1 MAKQAV
7 SAPESS
13 LARGWAN
20 PLRRSEA
27 APVALITLTVM
38 LGLIMAI
45 IDTTI
50 VNVAIS
56 TIGGNLGATVDE
68 VAWVATGYILASVV
82 VMPLNG
88 WLTALLGRKTFYA
101 VSLALFTI
109 ASFFCGTARSI
120 WVLVFYRVIQGIGGG
135 ALQPTAQAI
144 MFETFPA
151 ERRGAAMAIFGMGA
165 MVGPAIGPWLGGWI
179 VDNASW
185 PLIFYINV
193 PIGIVAFLM
202 TLAFIPNPKY
212 IAKPKGGIDWIGL
225 GLLTTGLATL
235 QFVLEQG
242 ERDEWFSSQAIV
254 LCSVVSVVTL
264 IAFVLKALRD
274 KHPIVDLRVF
284 KFRSFT
290 VGSFLGIIMGF
301 GLYGTALILP
311 LFFQSLLG
319 FTAYDTGLALM
330 PGAFATA
337 ASMLIIGR
345 ILNRIDGRWSI
356 VFGTLLFAWSTWLL
370 GGLTVQAGYWDVFW
384 PRLIQGFA
392 LGFMFVPL
400 TTISLGDVPVPDLA
414 GATGVFTLL
423 RQLGGS
429 LGIAILTTM
438 LTHETAI
445 AWNVLASGVT
455 QTHGYSLGQLTQI
468 VGQQSSMIAYDYLFR
483 VTAIVFV
490 LSAPLVFI
498 IRRQPLRTV
507 SP

>member
-1 MAKQAV
+1 MKEREGG
-7 SAPESS
+7 S
-13 LARGWAN
+13 
-20 PLRRSEA
+20 
-27 APVALITLTVM
+27 VALITVTVM
-38 LGLIMAI
+38 LGMIMAI

-50 VNVAIS
+50 VNVAIQ

-88 WLTALLGRKTFYA
+88 WLTALLGRKKFYA
-101 VSLALFTI
+101 ISLAIFTV

-120 WVLVFYRVIQGIGGG
+120 WVLVFYRIVQGIGGG

-144 MFETFPA
+144 LFETFPPQ
-151 ERRGAAMAIFGMGA
+151 RRGAAMAIFGMGA
-165 MVGPAIGPWLGGWI
+165 MVGPAIGPALGGWI

-185 PLIFYINV
+185 PLIFYINI
-193 PIGIVAFLM
+193 PIGIAAFLM
-202 TLAFIPNPKY
+202 TLAFIPDPKF
-212 IAKPKGGIDWIGL
+212 IAKAKGGIDWIGL
-225 GLLTTGLATL
+225 GLLTAGLASL

-242 ERDEWFSSQAIV
+242 ERDDWFSSQAIQI
-254 LCSVVSVVTL
+254 LTVVSAVSL
-264 IAFVLKALRD
+264 IAFVVKSLRD
-274 KHPIVDLRVF
+274 RYPIVDLMVF
-284 KFRSFT
+284 KFRSFSI
-290 VGSFLGIIMGF
+290 GSFLGVIMGF

-311 LFFQSLLG
+311 LFFQSILG

-384 PRLIQGFA
+384 PRLVQGFA
-392 LGFMFVPL
+392 LGFLFVPL
-400 TTISLGDVPVPDLA
+400 TTISLGDVPRAELA

-438 LTHETAI
+438 LTHQTAI

-455 QTHGYSLGQLTQI
+455 QTHGYTTQQLTEL
-468 VGQQSSMIAYDYLFR
+468 VSQQSAMIAYDYLFR

-490 LSAPLVFI
+490 LSTPLIFFVKKPQY
-498 IRRQPLRTV
+498 RPMAV
-507 SP
+507 AVAAE

>member
-1 MAKQAV
+1 MTTTAAV
-7 SAPESS
+7 RQRE
-13 LARGWAN
+13 GT
-20 PLRRSEA
+20 
-27 APVALITLTVM
+27 PVALITITVM

-68 VAWVATGYILASVV
+68 VAWVATGYILANVV

-88 WLTALLGRKTFYA
+88 WLTALLGRKAFYA
-101 VSLALFTI
+101 TSLAVFTI

-120 WVLVFYRVIQGIGGG
+120 WVLVFYRIVQGLGGG

-144 MFETFPA
+144 MFETFPP

-165 MVGPAIGPWLGGWI
+165 MVGPAIGPALGGWI
-179 VDNASW
+179 VDNANW

-202 TLAFIPNPKY
+202 TLAFIPDPKY

-225 GLLTTGLATL
+225 GLLTTGLSTL

-242 ERDEWFSSQAIV
+242 ERDEWFASHTIQI
-254 LCSVVSVVTL
+254 CTL
-264 IAFVLKALRD
+264 ISVTALISFIVKSLRD
-274 KHPIVDLRVF
+274 RHPIVDLKVF
-284 KFRSFT
+284 KFRSFS

-319 FTAYDTGLALM
+319 FTAFDTGLALM
-330 PGAFATA
+330 PGAFSTA
-337 ASMLIIGR
+337 ISMLIIGR

-356 VFGTLLFAWSTWLL
+356 VFGTLLFAWSTWIL
-370 GGLTVQAGYWDVFW
+370 GGLSIQAGYWDVFW
-384 PRLIQGFA
+384 PRVIQGFA
-392 LGFMFVPL
+392 LGFLFVPL
-400 TTISLGDVPVPDLA
+400 TTISLGDVPVPEMA

-438 LTHETAI
+438 LTHQTAI
-445 AWNVLASGVT
+445 AWNELASGVT
-455 QTHGYSLGQLTQI
+455 QTHGYSIGQLTQM
-468 VGQQSSMIAYDYLFR
+468 VSQQSAMIAYNYLFR
-483 VTAIVFV
+483 ATAIVFV
-490 LSAPLVFI
+490 LSTPLVFLI
-498 IRRQPLRTV
+498 KRPKRARAPAV
-507 SP
+507 AVAD

>member
-1 MAKQAV
+1 VK
-7 SAPESS
+7 
-13 LARGWAN
+13 N
-20 PLRRSEA
+20 PFHHRQG
-27 APVALITLTVM
+27 APVALITVTVM

-45 IDTTI
+45 IDSTI

-68 VAWVATGYILASVV
+68 VAWVATGYILANVV

-88 WLTALLGRKTFYA
+88 WLTALLGRKRFYA
-101 VSLALFTI
+101 ISLALFTV
-109 ASFFCGTARSI
+109 ASFLCGTARSI

-144 MFETFPA
+144 LFETFPV
-151 ERRGAAMAIFGMGA
+151 EKRGAAMAIFGMGA
-165 MVGPAIGPWLGGWI
+165 MVGPAIGPTLGGWI

-185 PLIFYINV
+185 QLIFYINI

-212 IAKPKGGIDWIGL
+212 IAKPKGGIDWTGL
-225 GLLTTGLATL
+225 GLLTAGLASL

-242 ERDEWFSSQAIV
+242 ERDDWFQSQTILLLTVISAV
-254 LCSVVSVVTL
+254 ALVT
-264 IAFVLKALRD
+264 FVMKTLRD
-274 KHPIVDLRVF
+274 KHPIVDLTVF
-284 KFRSFT
+284 RFRSFS

-301 GLYGTALILP
+301 GLFGTALILP
-311 LFFQSLLG
+311 LFFQTTLG
-319 FTAYDTGLALM
+319 FTAFDTGMALM
-330 PGAFATA
+330 PGALSTA
-337 ASMLIIGR
+337 VSMLIIGR
-345 ILNRIDGRWSI
+345 LLNYIDGRYSI

-392 LGFMFVPL
+392 LGFLFVPL
-400 TTISLGDVPVPDLA
+400 TTISLGDVPVPELA
-414 GATGVFTLL
+414 NATGVFTLL

-438 LTHETAI
+438 LTHQTAV

-455 QTHGYSLGQLTQI
+455 QTHGYGVGQLTQM
-468 VGQQSSMIAYDYLFR
+468 VAQQSAMIAYNYLFR

-490 LSAPLVFI
+490 LSTPLVFLI
-498 IRRQPLRTV
+498 KPTKRREMV
-507 SP
+507 AVAAE

>member
-1 MAKQAV
+1 MRVAALSQH
-7 SAPESS
+7 ES
-13 LARGWAN
+13 
-20 PLRRSEA
+20 
-27 APVALITLTVM
+27 APVALITITVM

-45 IDTTI
+45 IDSTI

-68 VAWVATGYILASVV
+68 VAWVATGYILANVV

-101 VSLALFTI
+101 ISLALFTV

-120 WVLVFYRVIQGIGGG
+120 WVLVFYRVIQGVGGG

-144 MFETFPA
+144 LFETFPP

-165 MVGPAIGPWLGGWI
+165 MVGPAIGPTLGGWI

-185 PLIFYINV
+185 PLIFYINL

-202 TLAFIPNPKY
+202 TLAFIPNPQY
-212 IAKPKGGIDWIGL
+212 IARPKGGIDWVGL
-225 GLLTTGLATL
+225 GLLTAGLASL

-242 ERDEWFSSQAIV
+242 ERDDWFQSQTIILFTVISAVALIV
-254 LCSVVSVVTL
+254 
-264 IAFVLKALRD
+264 FVLKTLRD
-274 KHPIVDLRVF
+274 KHPLVNLQVF
-284 KFRSFT
+284 QFRSFS

-301 GLYGTALILP
+301 GLFGTALILP
-311 LFFQSLLG
+311 LFFQTILG
-319 FTAYDTGLALM
+319 MTAFDTGMALM
-330 PGAFATA
+330 PGAIATA
-337 ASMLIIGR
+337 VSMLIVGR

-384 PRLIQGFA
+384 PRVVQGFA

-400 TTISLGDVPVPDLA
+400 TTIALSDVPVPELA
-414 GATGVFTLL
+414 NATGVFTLL

-438 LTHETAI
+438 LTHQTAV

-455 QTHGYSLGQLTQI
+455 QTHGYSTTALTLM
-468 VGQQSSMIAYDYLFR
+468 VAQQSAMIAYNYLFR
-483 VTAIVFV
+483 WTAVVFV
-490 LSAPLVFI
+490 LSTPLIFLVH
-498 IRRQPLRTV
+498 RQRPRAALAAAAAE
-507 SP
+507 

>member
-1 MAKQAV
+1 MKEREGG
-7 SAPESS
+7 S
-13 LARGWAN
+13 
-20 PLRRSEA
+20 
-27 APVALITLTVM
+27 VALITVTVM
-38 LGLIMAI
+38 LGMIMAI

-50 VNVAIS
+50 VNVAIQ

-88 WLTALLGRKTFYA
+88 WLTALLGRKKFYA
-101 VSLALFTI
+101 ISLALFTV

-120 WVLVFYRVIQGIGGG
+120 WVLVFYRIVQGLGGG

-144 MFETFPA
+144 LFETFPPQ
-151 ERRGAAMAIFGMGA
+151 RRGAAMAIFGMGA
-165 MVGPAIGPWLGGWI
+165 MVGPAIGPTLGGWI

-185 PLIFYINV
+185 PLIFYINI
-193 PIGIVAFLM
+193 PIGIAAFLM
-202 TLAFIPNPKY
+202 TLAFIPDPKF
-212 IAKPKGGIDWIGL
+212 IAKAKGGIDWIGL
-225 GLLTTGLATL
+225 GLLTAGLASL

-242 ERDEWFSSQAIV
+242 ERDDWFSSRAIQI
-254 LCSVVSVVTL
+254 LTVVSAASLIVFVVKTL
-264 IAFVLKALRD
+264 QDRY
-274 KHPIVDLRVF
+274 PIVDLNVF
-284 KFRSFT
+284 KFRSFSI
-290 VGSFLGIIMGF
+290 GSFLGIIMGF

-311 LFFQSLLG
+311 LFFQSILG
-319 FTAYDTGLALM
+319 FTAFDTGMALM

-384 PRLIQGFA
+384 PRLVQGFA
-392 LGFMFVPL
+392 LGFLFVPL
-400 TTISLGDVPVPDLA
+400 TTISLGDVPRAELA

-438 LTHETAI
+438 LTHQTAI

-455 QTHGYSLGQLTQI
+455 QSHGYTTQQLTGL
-468 VGQQSSMIAYDYLFR
+468 VSQQSAMIAYNYLFR

-490 LSAPLVFI
+490 LSTPLIFFVKKPQY
-498 IRRQPLRTV
+498 RPMAV
-507 SP
+507 AVAAE

>member
-1 MAKQAV
+1 MTNA
-7 SAPESS
+7 
-13 LARGWAN
+13 
-20 PLRRSEA
+20 LRHREG
-27 APVALITLTVM
+27 APVALITITVM
-38 LGLIMAI
+38 LGMIMAI

-50 VNVAIS
+50 VNVAID

-68 VAWVATGYILASVV
+68 VAWVATGYILANVV

-101 VSLALFTI
+101 TSLAVFTV

-120 WVLVFYRVIQGIGGG
+120 WVLVFYRIVQGLGGG

-144 MFETFPA
+144 LFETFPA

-165 MVGPAIGPWLGGWI
+165 MVGPAIGPTLGGWI

-185 PLIFYINV
+185 PLIFYINI

-202 TLAFIPNPKY
+202 TLAVIPSPKY

-225 GLLTTGLATL
+225 SLLTTGLASL

-242 ERDEWFSSQAIV
+242 ERDDWFQSRTIQI
-254 LCSVVSVVTL
+254 LTVVSIVSLVV
-264 IAFVLKALRD
+264 FVIKSLRD
-274 KHPIVDLRVF
+274 RYPIVDLQVF
-284 KFRSFT
+284 KFRSFC

-311 LFFQSLLG
+311 LFFQTLLG
-319 FTAYDTGLALM
+319 FTAFDTGLALM

-337 ASMLIIGR
+337 VSMLIIGR

-356 VFGTLLFAWSTWLL
+356 VFGTLLFAWSSWLL
-370 GGLTVQAGYWDVFW
+370 GGLDVQAGYWDVFW

-392 LGFMFVPL
+392 LGFLFVPL
-400 TTISLGDVPVPDLA
+400 TTISLGDVPVPELA

-429 LGIAILTTM
+429 LGIAILTTL
-438 LTHETAI
+438 LTHQTAV
-445 AWNVLASGVT
+445 AWNLLASGVT
-455 QTHGYSLGQLTQI
+455 QTHGYSVGQLTQM
-468 VGQQSSMIAYDYLFR
+468 VSQQSSMIAYNYLFR

-490 LSAPLVFI
+490 LSTPLIFLIKVPRRARAPALA
-498 IRRQPLRTV
+498 V
-507 SP
+507 SAE

>member
-1 MAKQAV
+1 MTTTAAAV
-7 SAPESS
+7 RPREGGS
-13 LARGWAN
+13 
-20 PLRRSEA
+20 
-27 APVALITLTVM
+27 VALITITVM

-68 VAWVATGYILASVV
+68 VAWVATGYILANVV

-88 WLTALLGRKTFYA
+88 WLTALLGRKAFYA
-101 VSLALFTI
+101 TSLAVFTI

-120 WVLVFYRVIQGIGGG
+120 WVLVFYRIVQGLGGG

-144 MFETFPA
+144 MFETFPP

-165 MVGPAIGPWLGGWI
+165 MVGPAIGPALGGWI
-179 VDNASW
+179 VDNANW

-193 PIGIVAFLM
+193 PIGIAAFLM
-202 TLAFIPNPKY
+202 TLAFIPDPKY
-212 IAKPKGGIDWIGL
+212 IAKPKGGIDFIGL
-225 GLLTTGLATL
+225 GLLTAGLATM

-242 ERDEWFSSQAIV
+242 ERDEWFSSRAIQV
-254 LCSVVSVVTL
+254 CTVVSVVALVT
-264 IAFVLKALRD
+264 FVLKALRD
-274 KHPIVDLRVF
+274 RHPIVDLKVF
-284 KFRSFT
+284 KFRSFS

-319 FTAYDTGLALM
+319 FTAFDTGLALM
-330 PGAFATA
+330 PGAFSTA
-337 ASMLIIGR
+337 ISMLIIGR

-356 VFGTLLFAWSTWLL
+356 VFGTLLFAWSTWML
-370 GGLTVQAGYWDVFW
+370 GGLSVQAGYWDVFW
-384 PRLIQGFA
+384 PRVIQGFA
-392 LGFMFVPL
+392 LGFLFVPL
-400 TTISLGDVPVPDLA
+400 TTISLGDVPVPEMA

-438 LTHETAI
+438 LTHQTAI

-455 QTHGYSLGQLTQI
+455 QSHGYSIGQLTQM
-468 VGQQSSMIAYDYLFR
+468 VSQQSAMIAYNYLFR
-483 VTAIVFV
+483 ATAIVFV
-490 LSAPLVFI
+490 LSTPLVFLI
-498 IRRQPLRTV
+498 KKPKRVRAPAIAV
-507 SP
+507 AE